1 MEGRDRDVTSTCHLA
16 CPLTSLFPSPT
27 HPHSEEVLQG
37 PRPHARPD
45 PARPVPPAP
54 VFFHRP
60 MAEGQ
65 GKLSKPRQPS
75 RVSALFP
82 VPEPGPGGL

>member
-1 MEGRDRDVTSTCHLA
+1 MSQASVTWHA
-16 CPLTSLFPSPT
+16 PSLPYS
-27 HPHSEEVLQG
+27 
-37 PRPHARPD
+37 
-45 PARPVPPAP
+45 PAP
-54 VFFHRP
+54 PTLTPRRSCKALALTHAPTRPGPFLPPVSFHCP